1 MGADGAV
8 RGFAWPATVA
18 AQVRGSFTLPS
29 CASRLWHTVSSLPSG
44 VRCGSGRI
52 AWRTQTWRAH
62 SRLFVAGDGNDWAI
76 ADDARQISRLAEGL
90 GARIGRESW
99 VSAVRNQSVFH
110 ASQFALLGQP
120 FERDGNRLGVAYLH
134 GRPGTAG
141 MPEFDTCYEAV
152 RTRHEELDRIQVPSA
167 AMEELVLD
175 AGVPAE
181 KVFRIPIG
189 IDLERFRLR
198 TPEDRAQ
205 TRAKLGLPADAFVAG
220 SFQKDG
226 VGWDEGLEP
235 KLIKGPDV
243 LLAAVERLR
252 QRVPDLWLLLTGP
265 ARGYVKQGL
274 ERLDVPFRHVLLHGQ
289 EDVAK
294 AYRALDVC
302 LVTSRDEGGPKA
314 VLEAM
319 ATGVPLVTTR
329 VGQAAD
335 LVEHSRNGYLV
346 EVEDANAVADWA
358 GYVAEAP
365 DETLARLAAAGR
377 ETAVECSYEALASR
391 WRELLDRVRVA
402 G

>member
-1 MGADGAV
+1 MRSARDVV
-8 RGFAWPATVA
+8 RPVA
-18 AQVRGSFTLPS
+18 APVRRW
-29 CASRLWHTVSSLPSG
+29 AIG
-44 VRCGSGRI
+44 VRTR
-52 AWRTQTWRAH
+52 TWRAY

-76 ADDARQISRLAEGL
+76 ADDARQIARVAARL
-90 GARIGRESW
+90 GAGVGRESW
-99 VSAVRNQSVFH
+99 VSGVRNQSVFH
-110 ASQFALLGQP
+110 ASQFAFLGQP
-120 FERDGNRLGVAYLH
+120 FEKGGNKLGVAYLH

-152 RTRHEELDRIQVPSA
+152 RTRHEELERIQVPSI
-167 AMEELVLD
+167 AMEELVLG
-175 AGVPAE
+175 AGVSVE

-189 IDLERFRLR
+189 IDLGRFRLR
-198 TPEDRAQ
+198 TPEERLQ
-205 TRAKLGLPADAFVAG
+205 TRVRLGLPEDAFVAG

-252 QRVPDLWLLLTGP
+252 QRVPDLWLLLTAP

-274 ERLDVPFRHVLLHGQ
+274 ERMGVPFRHVLLHGQ
-289 EDVAK
+289 DDVAK

-335 LVEHSRNGYLV
+335 LVEHSHNGYLV
-346 EVEDANAVADWA
+346 DVEDANGVADWA

-365 DETLARLAAAGR
+365 DTTLARLLAAAR
-377 ETAVECSYEALASR
+377 VTAEACSYEALAPR
-391 WRELLDRVRVA
+391 WRELLTGFVRL
-402 G
+402 GEQ